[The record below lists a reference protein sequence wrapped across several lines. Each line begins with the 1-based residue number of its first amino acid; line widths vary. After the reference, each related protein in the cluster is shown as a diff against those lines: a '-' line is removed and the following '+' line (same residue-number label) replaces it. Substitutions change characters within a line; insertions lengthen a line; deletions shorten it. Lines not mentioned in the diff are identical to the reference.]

1 MFCTRIAY
9 DIIDVFR
16 PYSYINEI
24 HLSGDVLGWMDHG
37 VRLCSISIEPSWCS
51 HAVLSFYATNGGR
64 RVRTRNLLGDFS
76 LANPSTFSLSLR
88 QHPQASISSLL
99 FILSSMFCVNPSTF
113 SNRYPNTHRQQV
125 IDVFH
130 PFIDVLHQ
138 SIDVFPALPKHPQ
151 ATIHRCFSTFHRYF
165 HPIEFE
171 PRAKKPS
178 IPGCMA
184 AIPGGL
190 VAIPGP

>member
-1 MFCTRIAY
+1 MDGSRCSAMF
-9 DIIDVFR
+9 DIHRAKLVLPCRLEFLCNQRRPAGPNEKLVRGLFCRHVLFVF
-16 PYSYINEI
+16 
-24 HLSGDVLGWMDHG
+24 
-37 VRLCSISIEPSWCS
+37 
-51 HAVLSFYATNGGR
+51 
-64 RVRTRNLLGDFS
+64 GDFS